1 MQAKEEVI
9 FTIIVVVLLLVFLA
23 ILFLVFLARNN
34 SRKNRLL
41 YENERI
47 RKEFEQTL
55 LHTQL
60 EIQEQT
66 LDHVSREI
74 HDNIGQTLSLTRL
87 QINSMEADDEIE
99 IADELIGKA
108 IADLRTLSHNLNTN
122 HIKEIGFTE
131 SIKSLLNQF
140 ERAGKF
146 KVNVINKGQ
155 DLEIADDR
163 GLIVFRV
170 IQEILNN
177 ITKHA
182 NADTINVFIDQQKD
196 DTLIR
201 IEDNGR
207 GFDLQGKE
215 AKGIGLKNMAD
226 RIRIIGGK
234 LSINSEINKGTSIE
248 ISLPNAKSTDKNS
261 FDR

>member
-9 FTIIVVVLLLVFLA
+9 FTIIVVVLVLVFLA

-34 SRKNRLL
+34 NRKNRLL

-55 LHTQL
+55 LNTQL

-66 LDHVSREI
+66 LNHVSREI
-74 HDNIGQTLSLTRL
+74 HDNIGQTLSLARL
-87 QINSMEADDEIE
+87 QVNSSDPNEELEA
-99 IADELIGKA
+99 ADQLLGKA
-108 IADLRTLSHNLNTN
+108 IADLRTLSHSLNTN
-122 HIKEIGFTE
+122 HIKENGFTE
-131 SIKSLLNQF
+131 SLRVLLEQF
-140 ERAGKF
+140 EKTGKF
-146 KVNVINKGQ
+146 IVEFVN
-155 DLEIADDR
+155 DDHSFEIGDDS

-182 NADTINVFIDQQKD
+182 KADKISIILSHETEVSKIMIS
-196 DTLIR
+196 
-201 IEDNGR
+201 DNGC
-207 GFDLQGKE
+207 GFDINALKE
-215 AKGIGLKNMAD
+215 KGIGLRNIAD

-234 LSINSEINKGTSIE
+234 ISINSEINKGTQIE
-248 ISLPNAKSTDKNS
+248 ISLPHADLKDQSS
-261 FDR
+261 PGR